1 MPIYQ
6 YKAFAPGGN
15 VQTGVVD
22 ADTERD
28 ARQKLRRDKLLV
40 SDLTVLRGGVAVAP

>member
-6 YKAFAPGGN
+6 YKAFAPGGS

-22 ADTERD
+22 ADTEKD
-28 ARQKLRRDKLLV
+28 AR
-40 SDLTVLRGGVAVAP
+40 